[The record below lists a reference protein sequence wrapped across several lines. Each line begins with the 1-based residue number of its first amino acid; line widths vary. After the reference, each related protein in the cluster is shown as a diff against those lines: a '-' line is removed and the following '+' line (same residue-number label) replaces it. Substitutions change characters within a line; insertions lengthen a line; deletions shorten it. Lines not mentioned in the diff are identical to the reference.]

1 MKPIYDY
8 LTLLGN
14 FDFWI
19 LIAIVAVL
27 GAFGGLSHKL
37 TESKDESKTG
47 VISYMI
53 VGAVASLA
61 VLYVFNPADSLKLVA
76 LSLVAGYAGKS
87 ILNAFQ
93 SKLEATINET
103 KLNAVRSALTD
114 MSAQLNEVQT
124 RGFESVKSDKGEP
137 VKLDSGIGSL
147 KTKLDLLKEIIK

>member
-1 MKPIYDY
+1 MKPIYEY
-8 LTLLGN
+8 LALLGN

-19 LIAIVAVL
+19 LVVIVGVL

-37 TESKDESKTG
+37 TESKEESKTG
-47 VISYMI
+47 TLSYMV

-103 KLNAVRSALTD
+103 KLNAVRGTLNEL
-114 MSAQLNEVQT
+114 SAQLNDVRT
-124 RGFESVKSDKGEP
+124 RGSKPEQPGSGEP
-137 VKLDSGIGSL
+137 VKFDLSISSL
-147 KTKLDLLKEIIK
+147 KTKVDLLKDIIK

>member
-19 LIAIVAVL
+19 LIVIVAVL

-76 LSLVAGYAGKS
+76 LTLVAGYAGKS
-87 ILNAFQ
+87 ILDAFQ
-93 SKLEATINET
+93 SKLVATINET

-114 MSAQLNEVQT
+114 ISAQLNDVQT
-124 RGFESVKSDKGEP
+124 RGLGSSKSDKGEP
-137 VKLDSGIGSL
+137 PKIDSGISL
-147 KTKLDLLKEIIK
+147 FIPKLELLKEIIK